1 MIVSAIFD
9 AIGVASI
16 LPFIT
21 VLMNPDIIYD
31 NKYLYTMFNFFQF
44 SDSNSFLVFLGLIC
58 FFILISSL
66 LVKCLNM
73 VLQSRF
79 AIMKEYHLSKRLFE
93 LYLSQNY
100 SWFLKNNTSEIEKTI
115 LSETTAVVHG
125 ALLQF
130 MNLLS
135 QLIALIFLCFL
146 LFMIS
151 PSVAFTILIIFAALY
166 FTVFRFVRN
175 ILQQLGKIKMTA
187 NEKRFA
193 ATQNAFGG
201 FKEIKVNAKERFFL
215 DRFSISAE
223 QYADNLSKAHAIN
236 LSPRYFIEAF
246 AFGSLLLVIIVNILY
261 LNDLSSI
268 IPVISVFAF
277 AAYRL
282 LPSINQIFY
291 GLTQIKF
298 NSPAVNYIS
307 NELKKLSLTRN
318 HGADWAETQFG
329 SDIRFNNV
337 SFCYSDSNKN
347 ILEDVNFTIKFGST
361 VGVVGESGAGKST
374 IISLILG
381 LLEPT
386 SGEIFA
392 GDKPLKLDVSE
403 MHPNSIGYV
412 SQDPFIVSAPIVENI
427 AFGVD
432 INQVNWTKVFDVAM
446 KANLSDSLMA
456 RLKKEFEQESRGQFL
471 GYSGG
476 ERQRLGIARALYRE
490 PSILILDEVTSSLD
504 DENEEKILETINAL
518 NELGITIIL
527 VAHRLNTLVNC
538 TQVLELKAGKIKE
551 HNTSGQYKASRKKTI

>member
-1 MIVSAIFD
+1 M
-9 AIGVASI
+9 
-16 LPFIT
+16 
-21 VLMNPDIIYD
+21 
-31 NKYLYTMFNFFQF
+31 
-44 SDSNSFLVFLGLIC
+44 
-58 FFILISSL
+58 
-66 LVKCLNM
+66 
-73 VLQSRF
+73 
-79 AIMKEYHLSKRLFE
+79 
-93 LYLSQNY
+93 
-100 SWFLKNNTSEIEKTI
+100 
-115 LSETTAVVHG
+115 
-125 ALLQF
+125 
-130 MNLLS
+130 
-135 QLIALIFLCFL
+135 
-146 LFMIS
+146 
-151 PSVAFTILIIFAALY
+151 
-166 FTVFRFVRN
+166 
-175 ILQQLGKIKMTA
+175 
-187 NEKRFA
+187 
-193 ATQNAFGG
+193 
-201 FKEIKVNAKERFFL
+201 
-215 DRFSISAE
+215 
-223 QYADNLSKAHAIN
+223 
-236 LSPRYFIEAF
+236 
-246 AFGSLLLVIIVNILY
+246 
-261 LNDLSSI
+261 
-268 IPVISVFAF
+268 
-277 AAYRL
+277 
-282 LPSINQIFY
+282 
-291 GLTQIKF
+291 
-298 NSPAVNYIS
+298 
-307 NELKKLSLTRN
+307 
-318 HGADWAETQFG
+318 
-329 SDIRFNNV
+329 
-337 SFCYSDSNKN
+337 
-347 ILEDVNFTIKFGST
+347 EDVNFTIKFGST